1 MTISTL
7 PQWIKDWP
15 DVSESPATRI
25 SGIVTD
31 AQGLPVAGAVVTATW
46 AGVVGPDILTATTDS
61 KGQYNIYGA
70 FGAAQVSLSVAPIG
84 GVTFPG
90 ASVTPG
96 GAILRW
102 QDFAGV
108 GLPQ

>member
-1 MTISTL
+1 MRRGFRLGGRSL
-7 PQWIKDWP
+7 P
-15 DVSESPATRI
+15 
-25 SGIVTD
+25 
-31 AQGLPVAGAVVTATW
+31 ATW